1 MGARKRWWSMLES
14 EGENRMI
21 KQIVKVLKEIQEI
34 SGYKVIE
41 NTEQSN
47 QAFYV
52 LGKLET
58 VRLVETKE
66 AIVTIYHNNG
76 EYLGTS
82 SFIVS
87 HNLTKKALMEKI
99 SDAIFAAKF
108 VKNKPF
114 ELVKGEKKKTFKS
127 KPINEKPVEII
138 EEIATIFN
146 NEKTDNAKFNA
157 LEIFLNTKIS
167 HLVNSNGVDLTKTI
181 HNIEIEAIPSYDGP
195 NDKVEL
201 YKNYKYLSY
210 DKNQITEDAK
220 NAIKDV
226 EARYNAKKLENVAT
240 IDIVLNNHDV
250 EEFFYNAIA
259 DYSYS
264 SVYNGSTDKKIND
277 MIQSD
282 DAKTKLNIAFTPSS
296 SANAFDSD
304 GIILHKHQVIE
315 DGRLVNYYGS
325 SQFGQYL
332 GLTPSGNADELQVA
346 KGKKTKEALCKGKYL
361 EIIALSGIQIDVYN
375 DYIGGEIRLAI
386 YHSDDTTYP
395 VSGISFSGSYK
406 KCLNELELS
415 KEVIKIS
422 GYNGPKSIKLKSLN
436 IL

>member
-1 MGARKRWWSMLES
+1 
-14 EGENRMI
+14 MI

-52 LGKLET
+52 LEKLET

-99 SDAIFAAKF
+99 TDAIFAAKF

-167 HLVNSNGVDLTKTI
+167 HLVNSNGVDL
-181 HNIEIEAIPSYDGP
+181 
-195 NDKVEL
+195 
-201 YKNYKYLSY
+201 
-210 DKNQITEDAK
+210 
-220 NAIKDV
+220 
-226 EARYNAKKLENVAT
+226 
-240 IDIVLNNHDV
+240 
-250 EEFFYNAIA
+250 
-259 DYSYS
+259 
-264 SVYNGSTDKKIND
+264 
-277 MIQSD
+277 
-282 DAKTKLNIAFTPSS
+282 
-296 SANAFDSD
+296 
-304 GIILHKHQVIE
+304 
-315 DGRLVNYYGS
+315 
-325 SQFGQYL
+325 
-332 GLTPSGNADELQVA
+332 
-346 KGKKTKEALCKGKYL
+346 
-361 EIIALSGIQIDVYN
+361 
-375 DYIGGEIRLAI
+375 
-386 YHSDDTTYP
+386 
-395 VSGISFSGSYK
+395 
-406 KCLNELELS
+406 
-415 KEVIKIS
+415 
-422 GYNGPKSIKLKSLN
+422 SL
-436 IL
+436 